1 METTN
6 YISFDEFGATGVLG
20 TDTFETWRLK
30 TNGVIEK
37 VSTINSSYA
46 SRNDVLLLDNSAQTV
61 LGNKIFSNGITVGG
75 NSGIVSLTVNSS
87 SELLLTNNIVIGSD
101 KTLSANTV
109 ISRSGKLTLGG
120 RQYQWPADVS
130 DQNDGYVYH
139 DDEGNIVFKTITE
152 VTAEVAAGVVAA
164 TRVAAEEIT
173 PIGTVIG
180 IKLASAP
187 STLVNGAWL
196 KCDGS
201 TIADMI
207 TSYPLLYA
215 ALGNSNVLPDLRTK
229 VLMGASGAT
238 GFIGSTG
245 ATGPSYYNVNYY
257 IKARADVTVTFSL
270 EGGNGV
276 ALLGNGASTSIDIY
290 GGTVSLNAGT
300 EFTFDT
306 NKKLLLAN
314 GGVSHK
320 KLTNASTA
328 VTTGQIGIPLRDTN
342 GYVRGN
348 SPGIVGPSDTGS
360 ILVNKAYVDNLA
372 GSKDHKIR
380 SLNGKGYNSYSVQ
393 PTIGTV
399 IINYDNRVKV
409 FGESDV
415 YRGKRYGEVDEARGH
430 TLPIYNK
437 YAKNI
442 YSDRYNT
449 YIKYEDDTVYSYGL
463 NNNRKTGVTTV
474 SANGTYLTSPNLA
487 FGGDQI
493 AEVILSYDSLAETTY
508 AKTLDGRLWVA
519 GGNLYGQLGLGPS
532 APNSTSTSY
541 LPRVTTPAGKTVNKA
556 WLIGGGDK
564 QTGYVLATDG
574 TLWAC
579 GYGGYGQM
587 GRVLISA
594 SNDTWVPV
602 LNPITSAYLGGL
614 TVYNTTSNVFT
625 STADHG
631 LQDYDIIKS
640 GTNNYVVAYLT
651 ARTFTLRTN
660 DIITA
665 TNNYVADSV
674 ATAAAATFGGSTQV
688 HKRMSGIANAAFGG
702 TGGETFGYIQT
713 TDGTLYAWGYGSFGQ
728 LGNGSTAH
736 KSIPTAVSK
745 TSGSTIKSQTVYTGL
760 DHTVHFISTS
770 ASSNHLYA
778 CGRNT
783 LGQLGIGQNGGI
795 QSLFEEI
802 SVANLSNSGLQ
813 ITGNDY
819 SVHRFFSSGTDSRFC
834 IFQSGDNKKLTA
846 WGSNP
851 YNKLGTHDNA
861 GFHNA
866 PQNVY
871 VENDANVVDVQTT
884 IIRGENGDLTT
895 LMIQDDS
902 QEYGDLHTCGYH
914 YYNVSGFPSGTVA
927 PYFTKSKNI

>member
-6 YISFDEFGATGVLG
+6 YISFDEFSTTGVLG

-87 SELLLTNNIVIGSD
+87 SELLLTNNIVIGGD
-101 KTLSANTV
+101 KTLSANTL
-109 ISRSGKLTLGG
+109 ISGSGKLTLGG
-120 RQYQWPADVS
+120 RQYQWPSDVS

-139 DDEGNIVFKTITE
+139 DDDGNIVFKTITE
-152 VTAEVAAGVVAA
+152 VTSEVAAGVVAA

-173 PIGTVIG
+173 PIGTIIG
-180 IKLASAP
+180 IKLASTPTSA
-187 STLVNGAWL
+187 LVNGAWL

-201 TIADMI
+201 TFSS
-207 TSYPLLYA
+207 TEYPLLYA

-229 VLMGASGAT
+229 VLMGTSGAT

-245 ATGPSYYNVNYY
+245 AIGPSYYNVNYY
-257 IKARADVTVTFSL
+257 IKARADVTVTFSI
-270 EGGNGV
+270 ESGNGIT
-276 ALLGNGASTSIDIY
+276 LLGNDASTSIDIY
-290 GGTVSLNAGT
+290 GGTVSLNTGT
-300 EFTFDT
+300 EFSFDT
-306 NKKLLLAN
+306 NKRLLLAN
-314 GGVSHK
+314 GGVSHT
-320 KLTNASTA
+320 KLTNANAA
-328 VTTGQIGIPLRDTN
+328 VTTGQIGIPLRDTD

-360 ILVNKAYVDNLA
+360 ILVNKAYVDSLA

-380 SLNGKGYNSYSVQ
+380 SLNSKGYNSYGVQ

-399 IINYDNRVKV
+399 FVNYDKHVKA
-409 FGESDV
+409 FGDSSV
-415 YRGKRYGEVDEARGH
+415 YRGIRYGNDGYDANGH

-437 YAKNI
+437 YVKNV
-442 YSDRYNT
+442 YSDTFNT
-449 YIKYEDDTVYSYGL
+449 YIKYEDDTVYSYGR
-463 NNNRKTGVTTV
+463 NDNRKTGVTTV
-474 SANGTYLTSPNLA
+474 SANGAYLTSPNLA

-493 AEVILSYDSLAETTY
+493 AEVILSYGEYAGTTY
-508 AKTLDGRLWVA
+508 ARTLNGGRLWVA
-519 GGNLYGQLGLGPS
+519 GGNAYGQLGLGTS
-532 APNSTSTSY
+532 TSTSTSY
-541 LPRVTTPAGKTVNKA
+541 LPRVTTPADKTVSKA
-556 WLIGGGDK
+556 WLIGDGNE

-579 GYGGYGQM
+579 GYGSYGQM
-587 GRVLISA
+587 GRILISA
-594 SNDTWVPV
+594 SNATWVPV
-602 LNPITSAYLGGL
+602 LNPDPSAYLGGL
-614 TVYNTTSNVFT
+614 TTAVGNVFT
-625 STADHG
+625 STSDHG

-651 ARTFTLRTN
+651 PRTFTLRT
-660 DIITA
+660 DDRITA
-665 TNNYVADSV
+665 TNNYVSSGV
-674 ATAAAATFGGSTQV
+674 AFSGSTQV
-688 HKRMSGIANAAFGG
+688 HKRMTGIANAAFGG

-713 TDGTLYAWGYGSFGQ
+713 TNGTLYAWGYGAYGQ

-745 TSGSTIKSQTVYTGL
+745 TSGSAIKSQNVYTGL
-760 DHTVHFISTS
+760 DHTVHFISTA
-770 ASSNHLYA
+770 ASGNHLYA
-778 CGRNT
+778 CGRND

-819 SVHRFFSSGTDSRFC
+819 SVYRFFSPGTDCRFC
-834 IFQSGDNKKLTA
+834 IFQSGDHKKLTA

-851 YNKLGTHDNA
+851 FNKLGTHNNA
-861 GFHNA
+861 SSHNA

-884 IIRGENGDLTT
+884 IIRGSNGHITT
-895 LMIQDDS
+895 LMIQDDN
-902 QEYGDLHTCGYH
+902 QEYGNLHTCGYH
-914 YYNVSGFPSGTVA
+914 YYNISGFPSGGVV